1 MFYSILSF
9 SGCLIIDE
17 ILKRVKPSECGYNNN
32 SAPIFQNGLGKSI
45 LLKQSSIKK
54 AMSVLK
60 NVGSFETGDSL
71 TGINS
76 T

>member
-1 MFYSILSF
+1 MFYSILFF

-17 ILKRVKPSECGYNNN
+17 ILKPSECGYNNN